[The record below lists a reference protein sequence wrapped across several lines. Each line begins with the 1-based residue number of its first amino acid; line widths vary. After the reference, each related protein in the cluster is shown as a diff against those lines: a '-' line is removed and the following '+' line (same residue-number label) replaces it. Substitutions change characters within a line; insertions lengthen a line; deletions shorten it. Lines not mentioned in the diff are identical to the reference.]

1 MKETPSDS
9 QERQRTK
16 REFREW
22 FEPRFLQQIMSM
34 EQECALKGHPV
45 DRVSAI
51 EMVSRRLLSEYS
63 IIKSD
68 GTRVP
73 EEKIA
78 VQKES
83 IREMVEDLK
92 KASLH

>member
-1 MKETPSDS
+1 MDS
-9 QERQRTK
+9 EERQRRK

-22 FEPRFLQQIMSM
+22 FQPRFLQQIMHM
-34 EQECALKGHPV
+34 EQECAFKGHPV

-63 IIKSD
+63 VIKSD

-73 EEKIA
+73 EEKITLH
-78 VQKES
+78 KEA